1 MHKYFFILLTFFTH
15 SIIAQECDSEL
26 SKKNW
31 KYRVNLS
38 TFISQKEGIDI
49 NPTKIYY
56 DFMRMPIGVPFNYVD
71 FIQIKDFKYK
81 EVENNQLLYP
91 AYEAYSKMKQE
102 AFQKNIHIN
111 IRSSYRNKR
120 TQQIVFNK
128 HGATRAER
136 PGYSEHHLLTTID
149 IRYAGENTKLFLW
162 LLNHAFDY
170 GWVPTYYFRI
180 EKNIRQEAWHWRYV
194 GEEAAQWFRC
204 AWKTEIDH
212 EINRL
217 SHTFGR
223 I

>member
-1 MHKYFFILLTFFTH
+1 MHKYFFIFLTLLTH
-15 SIIAQECDSEL
+15 SLTAQECDTEITQ
-26 SKKNW
+26 KNW

-49 NPTKIYY
+49 NPNKIYY
-56 DFMRMPIGVPFNYVD
+56 DFMRMPIGVPFNYID
-71 FIQIKDFKYK
+71 FIQIKEYKYK
-81 EVENNQLLYP
+81 EIENNQLLYP
-91 AYEAYSKMKQE
+91 AYEAYAKMKQD
-102 AFQKNIHIN
+102 AFRKNIHIN
-111 IRSSYRNKR
+111 IRSSYRNLR

-128 HGATRAER
+128 HGASRAEK

-170 GWVPTYYFRI
+170 GFVPTYYFRI
-180 EKNIRQEAWHWRYV
+180 EKNIRQESWHWRYV

-204 AWKTEIDH
+204 AWRNEINN

-217 SHTFGR
+217 SHTFGK